1 MNTYEL
7 TQLYKSLSKIQQ
19 QIVDLILID
28 MAERNRR
35 VNDG

>member
-7 TQLYKSLSKIQQ
+7 TQLYKSLSKTQQ
-19 QIVDLILID
+19 QIVDWLLID

-35 VNDG
+35 SDNG